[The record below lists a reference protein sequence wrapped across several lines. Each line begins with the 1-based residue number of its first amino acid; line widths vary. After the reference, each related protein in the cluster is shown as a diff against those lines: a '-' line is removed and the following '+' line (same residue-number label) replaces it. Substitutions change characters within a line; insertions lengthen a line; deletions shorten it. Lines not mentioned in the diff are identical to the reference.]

1 MMASGPAGLVWASV
15 PDWSALGSVLLSAQL
30 SALLSALAVGS
41 AETSHLYGRISSQS
55 RSQSNRMP
63 S

>member
-1 MMASGPAGLVWASV
+1 MMASGPAGLMWASAGLVWASV
-15 PDWSALGSVLLSAQL
+15 PDSWA
-30 SALLSALAVGS
+30 SALLSSVLALGS
-41 AETSHLYGRISSQS
+41 AETSHRYGRISSQS